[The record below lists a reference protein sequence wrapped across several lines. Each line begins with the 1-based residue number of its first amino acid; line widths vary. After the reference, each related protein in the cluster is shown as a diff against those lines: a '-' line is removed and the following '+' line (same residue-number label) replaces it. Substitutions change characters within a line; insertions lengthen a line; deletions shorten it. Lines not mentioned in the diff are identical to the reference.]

1 MAPTSLMILV
11 KYSTYNYTLEEISL
25 VCTGHSVPSIPIIS
39 CAEGPTYL
47 WSKGVKVIIMAKPIN
62 SILCARKKWH
72 SKFKESTIR
81 EYIGCKKKK
90 KR

>member
-25 VCTGHSVPSIPIIS
+25 VCTGHSVQVHIIK

-47 WSKGVKVIIMAKPIN
+47 
-62 SILCARKKWH
+62 
-72 SKFKESTIR
+72 
-81 EYIGCKKKK
+81 
-90 KR
+90 